1 MASESSV
8 ASADNG
14 LSALV
19 KELRTS
25 GSTLS
30 AKDVRSLVLI
40 YTERFAEGR
49 LPLLEDE
56 VVKLRKKC
64 RKLKQSVEKQKKTT
78 DDIVRVLNRQLCQK
92 RDTVEDLKAK
102 NAELNALVD
111 NAEERHSIAMAKQE
125 RMANARESGLR
136 ASIIS
141 FENKMLQAKA
151 FLIEKSKILEDLK
164 DKSDTIAK
172 FNEIKAD
179 EVKQIQAKMQ
189 ARLEKESASHE
200 KTQAAFQE
208 LNAKYMVLKRK
219 EDERIARR
227 ERYPNL
233 YKAYK
238 KKRSGK
244 KSFGQMCVDRV
255 DKCDAEVLTR
265 THIDHLESLKH
276 SSSGANERSSSRDI
290 KTSTSFLTEI
300 GNETSLLKESK
311 SQPSLPFI
319 PRASMKKK
327 RFSPVQ
333 PPKSLSSKNIANRM
347 AASFA
352 LGDFIILPRFNL
364 DSYGRRNLFSNQRP
378 GES

>member
-25 GSTLS
+25 GTTLS

-40 YTERFAEGR
+40 YTERFAKGR

-92 RDTVEDLKAK
+92 RDTVEALKAK

-208 LNAKYMVLKRK
+208 VMYLI
-219 EDERIARR
+219 IAMQLQFIR
-227 ERYPNL
+227 
-233 YKAYK
+233 
-238 KKRSGK
+238 
-244 KSFGQMCVDRV
+244 
-255 DKCDAEVLTR
+255 
-265 THIDHLESLKH
+265 SLKLV
-276 SSSGANERSSSRDI
+276 SRPRDI
-290 KTSTSFLTEI
+290 AL
-300 GNETSLLKESK
+300 
-311 SQPSLPFI
+311 
-319 PRASMKKK
+319 A
-327 RFSPVQ
+327 
-333 PPKSLSSKNIANRM
+333 PP
-347 AASFA
+347 
-352 LGDFIILPRFNL
+352 
-364 DSYGRRNLFSNQRP
+364 
-378 GES
+378 